1 MPAAACPAAPHCCS
15 RSLAGGG
22 EGADVSA
29 GACAPRLPLPLVGL
43 LGPARASPSAVHLY
57 FSRVC
62 EISNFVAT
70 VWGYLPSTYLIFL

>member
-1 MPAAACPAAPHCCS
+1 MPAAACPAAPTAA
-15 RSLAGGG
+15 AGAWLVVGK
-22 EGADVSA
+22 ELTSA

-43 LGPARASPSAVHLY
+43 LGPACASPSAVHLY

-70 VWGYLPSTYLIFL
+70 MWGYLPSTYLIFL